1 MLDIWKYYKCKD
13 IWFRFEAGEKT
24 TGIPIHILRNKVGDH
39 LSSSI
44 IKTYVL
50 PGCDVTS
57 KTITKSSAMKNNQES
72 FLDDFGIREPFNA
85 AFESRDKFLVNV
97 IWPSSNYKRFD
108 KLRQEKWRLLTKS
121 IWTATNILLISHFRR
136 SHCFFDFC
144 TLNNNFFITTTQYIH
159 Y

>member
-1 MLDIWKYYKCKD
+1 MWKIKSDCNLQWNRWYKLLLDIWKYYKCKD
-13 IWFRFEAGEKT
+13 IWFRFEAREKT

-39 LSSSI
+39 LSSLI

-108 KLRQEKWRLLTKS
+108 KLRQEKWRLLTKVYLNCHQHLTHFTFS
-121 IWTATNILLISHFRR
+121 QISLL
-136 SHCFFDFC
+136 
-144 TLNNNFFITTTQYIH
+144 L
-159 Y
+159 

>member
-1 MLDIWKYYKCKD
+1 M
-13 IWFRFEAGEKT
+13 
-24 TGIPIHILRNKVGDH
+24 GDH

-85 AFESRDKFLVNV
+85 ASESRDKFLVNV
-97 IWPSSNYKRFD
+97 N
-108 KLRQEKWRLLTKS
+108 
-121 IWTATNILLISHFRR
+121 
-136 SHCFFDFC
+136 
-144 TLNNNFFITTTQYIH
+144 
-159 Y
+159 